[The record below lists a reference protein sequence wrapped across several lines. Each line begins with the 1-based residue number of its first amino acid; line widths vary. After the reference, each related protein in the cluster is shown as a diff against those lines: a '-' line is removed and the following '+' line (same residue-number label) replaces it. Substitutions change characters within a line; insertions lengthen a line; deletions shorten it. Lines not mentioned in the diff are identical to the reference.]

1 MEYDPVEV
9 GGQLVIL
16 GAERIS
22 TGEHLTRLMTKP
34 MAPRRRQT
42 GLPHSPATRKVCVFS
57 LARRGFLDS
66 GGLTCWVRLG
76 SWDVGRAFGLRIGP

>member
-42 GLPHSPATRKVCVFS
+42 GLPGTALFGR
-57 LARRGFLDS
+57 
-66 GGLTCWVRLG
+66 
-76 SWDVGRAFGLRIGP
+76 RAF